1 MAGSRAVTG
10 EDDPGEEEPVASAT
24 YGNKSPCIR
33 TGDQYQA
40 EILPAL
46 VPSTCLERGDTLV
59 WSATCMGAAGM
70 GGVALDAYL
79 RKSLALVGG
88 PPQQPPTYT
97 SAQLDFPIELAL
109 AALHACGGDAAAAL
123 AQLQRSS
130 GGSGEAWS
138 TVEVRRL
145 HAALARSKTV
155 DLRSVRDHVKTK
167 DLKAV
172 VRYFYVVDG
181 ERKKEH
187 RDKERERYDL
197 EQGGQAHPDAP
208 MQHVDAPMQHVV
220 AELHQFRRQG
230 KCGGGRGGDCGG
242 ELALPPAAAEAVHHL
257 VGGRSGT
264 RSRGEPDWT
273 LAALLDEQHMLEQS
287 QHGLRGGGSGVG
299 CGVGGGAS
307 GSGASSNA
315 STTATADNP
324 KMARQLELL
333 RDFLPTGRDD
343 RAANQ
348 VMAPRESER
357 LEKLNTARGLTSWGC
372 VCAGHLSGN
381 YFALPCAACDRWF
394 HARCARLDYGRDD
407 LVRMREERLY
417 TCIQCESKRL
427 QEQGYHSDAGRFVW
441 SCRFCSRAFEDESS
455 ATVHGKRCTRDDPQQ
470 ADRLP
475 PCMLMASLIAC

>member
-155 DLRSVRDHVKTK
+155 DLRSVRDYVKTK

-187 RDKERERYDL
+187 RDKEREKYDL
-197 EQGGQAHPDAP
+197 EREKYDLELRLRARSALSQGSANANAAQGG
-208 MQHVDAPMQHVV
+208 
-220 AELHQFRRQG
+220 
-230 KCGGGRGGDCGG
+230 GGGGG
-242 ELALPPAAAEAVHHL
+242 
-257 VGGRSGT
+257 
-264 RSRGEPDWT
+264 
-273 LAALLDEQHMLEQS
+273 
-287 QHGLRGGGSGVG
+287 GGGSTR
-299 CGVGGGAS
+299 
-307 GSGASSNA
+307 ASSPCSAQGSAIENETRA
-315 STTATADNP
+315 P
-324 KMARQLELL
+324 LEE
-333 RDFLPTGRDD
+333 DD
-343 RAANQ
+343 
-348 VMAPRESER
+348 
-357 LEKLNTARGLTSWGC
+357 
-372 VCAGHLSGN
+372 
-381 YFALPCAACDRWF
+381 
-394 HARCARLDYGRDD
+394 
-407 LVRMREERLY
+407 
-417 TCIQCESKRL
+417 
-427 QEQGYHSDAGRFVW
+427 
-441 SCRFCSRAFEDESS
+441 SS
-455 ATVHGKRCTRDDPQQ
+455 AHEKGEQEELEDD
-470 ADRLP
+470 
-475 PCMLMASLIAC
+475 